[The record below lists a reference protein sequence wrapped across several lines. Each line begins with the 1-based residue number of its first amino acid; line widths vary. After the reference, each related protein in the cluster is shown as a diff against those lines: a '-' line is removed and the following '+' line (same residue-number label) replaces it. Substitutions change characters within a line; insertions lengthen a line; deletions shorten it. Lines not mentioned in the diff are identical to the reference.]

1 MMKYTVWA
9 HSPSLNEWQCQVN
22 IEHNQAE
29 LTEQSAQQW
38 ADAFAQTLNHEHKL
52 HATDWHGRV
61 KYEDVGIETVP
72 NYLFNDPLR

>member
-22 IEHNQAE
+22 IELNQAE

-38 ADAFAQTLNHEHKL
+38 ADAFAQTLNQQQKL
-52 HATDWHGRV
+52 HATDWLGHV
-61 KYEDVGIETVP
+61 KLEDVGIETVP